1 MKKNKTQK
9 TESYTS
15 MPMDTHAGSPV
26 KSFNASWSIMKGI
39 IFVFGL
45 VVLIVVAGA
54 LFFAYTSYEAS
65 QSRAYIITEMGT
77 VLAKS
82 TKGDIKSREIE
93 VRNHINLFF
102 NKMYAFNEYNFKT
115 NVEEALHLIGPDGKV
130 ILSGYNSGDAY
141 QTLVKTSASVS
152 VAVDSIWVDME
163 SKPYRA
169 KAFVRQI
176 FTTPTGS
183 VTKKLWSD
191 MVVRELPDR
200 SAQNIHALLID
211 QFNVFNGDII
221 EEK

>member
-1 MKKNKTQK
+1 MENNKSKPKPRQAL
-9 TESYTS
+9 
-15 MPMDTHAGSPV
+15 PMDTASVPSV
-26 KSFNASWSIMKGI
+26 KSFNASWSIMKMI
-39 IFVFGL
+39 IFFFGL
-45 VVLIVVAGA
+45 VVVVVVAGA

-65 QSRAYIITEMGT
+65 QSRAFVVTEMGT

-82 TKGDIKSREIE
+82 AKGDKRSREVE
-93 VRNHINLFF
+93 VRNHISLFF

-152 VAVDSIWVDME
+152 VSVDSVWVDME
-163 SKPYRA
+163 ANPYRA

-183 VTKKLWSD
+183 VTKRLWSD

-200 SAQNIHALLID
+200 SPQNIHALLID
-211 QFNVFNGDII
+211 QFVVFDGDVIQ
-221 EEK
+221 EQE